1 MPKVLIIDA
10 FVSDKRLMSG
20 LLMRAGYNP
29 VCVESIEAGKQE
41 TAKLPPGAVI
51 VTAMRLPDA
60 TAIEFIDWLK
70 TVGLRHQVVVILDNF
85 SATDIYEVM
94 RGHGAVDIIQRP
106 ALDKMLIETVRQ
118 YAHDNI
124 LFSSPHKTIFPR
136 QSKCYRSLIN
146 RIEKVAQTN
155 LNILISGESGVGKEP
170 VAEEIYRRSIR
181 SHRPCAIFNAG
192 VLHHQYPDSK
202 TLYNNLK
209 QRLKKIAGGTIII
222 DNVHLI
228 DAEIQHIISDIIK
241 TERYDI
247 RFISLTD
254 TTYKS
259 GAGLGSLGSFLC
271 DRLTQ
276 YVVNVPPLRE
286 CQEDIIPLANFFLE
300 RYSQE
305 YSLDVKGIDEKAI
318 EKLLGYPWPGNV
330 RELKRA
336 IRIAAIEAMGNVI
349 TAKELNFDN
358 PATGPPPRF
367 TLRDDGDE
375 KARIVAAL
383 EHTNGHRQQAADLL
397 GISRNTLQNKIRK
410 YDINANFS

>member
-1 MPKVLIIDA
+1 MIVDA
-10 FVSDKRLMSG
+10 SETDGRFMSG
-20 LLMRAGYNP
+20 LLTRAGYDP
-29 VCVESIEAGKQE
+29 VVVESIKAGKVE
-41 TAKLPPGAVI
+41 AAKLPPGAVI

-70 TVGLRHQVVVILDNF
+70 TVGLRHQVIVILDNF
-85 SATDIYEVM
+85 SAIEIYNVM

-106 ALDKMLIETVRQ
+106 ALDKMLIETVRV

-124 LFSSPHKTIFPR
+124 LFSSPRKEIFPR
-136 QSKCYRSLIN
+136 QSTNYRSLIDQIG
-146 RIEKVAQTN
+146 RVAQTN

-170 VAEEIYRRSIR
+170 VAEEIYRHSSR
-181 SHRPCAIFNAG
+181 SHRPCVILNAG

-209 QRLKKIAGGTIII
+209 QRLKKIAGGTVII
-222 DNVHLI
+222 DNVQLI
-228 DAEIQHIISDIIK
+228 DTVIQHIISDIIK

-254 TTYKS
+254 TTYES
-259 GAGLGSLGSFLC
+259 GVGLSCLDSFLC

-276 YVVNVPPLRE
+276 YVIKVPPLRE
-286 CQEDIIPLANFFLE
+286 CKEDIIPLANFFLE

-305 YSLDVKGIDEKAI
+305 YSLDVKGFDEKAVG
-318 EKLLGYPWPGNV
+318 KLLGYPWSGNV

-383 EHTNGHRQQAADLL
+383 EYTNGHRQQAADLL

-410 YDINANFS
+410 YGINANFS

>member
-1 MPKVLIIDA
+1 MNKILIVDSSA
-10 FVSDKRLMSG
+10 SDCRIISG
-20 LLMRAGYNP
+20 LLLRAGYDP
-29 VCVESIEAGKQE
+29 VCADSIEIGKSK
-41 TAKLPPGAVI
+41 ASKLPLGTVI
-51 VTAMRLPDA
+51 VTAMRLKDA
-60 TAIEFIDWLK
+60 TAIELIDWIK
-70 TVGLRHQVVVILDNF
+70 TVGLHHQVVVILDTF

-106 ALDKMLIETVRQ
+106 ALDKMLIETVRL

-136 QSKCYRSLIN
+136 QSKRYQSLIN
-146 RIEKVAQTN
+146 CINKVAQTN

-170 VAEEIYRRSIR
+170 VAEEIYRRSSR
-181 SHRPCAIFNAG
+181 SHQPCVIFNAS

-202 TLYNNLK
+202 TLYNSLK

-222 DNVHLI
+222 DNVQLI
-228 DAEIQHIISDIIK
+228 DIDIQNIISDIIK
-241 TERYDI
+241 TEQYDI

-254 TTYKS
+254 TKYES

-276 YVVNVPPLRE
+276 YVINVPPLRE
-286 CQEDIIPLANFFLE
+286 CQEDIILLANFFLE
-300 RYSQE
+300 RYNHE
-305 YSLDVKGIDEKAI
+305 YSLEISGFEDKAV
-318 EKLLGYPWPGNV
+318 EKLLGYPWPGNL

-336 IRIAAIEAMGNVI
+336 VRIAAIEAMGNVI

-383 EHTNGHRQQAADLL
+383 EYTNGHRQQTANLL

-410 YDINANFS
+410 YGIIANFS

>member
-1 MPKVLIIDA
+1 MDKILIVDSSASNCRVI
-10 FVSDKRLMSG
+10 SS
-20 LLMRAGYNP
+20 LLLRAGYDP
-29 VCVESIEAGKQE
+29 VCVECIEAGKTE
-41 TAKLPPGAVI
+41 ATKLPPGAVI
-51 VTAMRLPDA
+51 VTAMRLKDA

-70 TVGLRHQVVVILDNF
+70 TVGLHHLVIVILDNF
-85 SATDIYEVM
+85 SATEIYNVM

-106 ALDKMLIETVRQ
+106 ALDKMLIETVRL

-124 LFSSPHKTIFPR
+124 IFSSPQKTIFPR
-136 QSKCYRSLIN
+136 QSKKYRFLLN
-146 RIEKVAQTN
+146 RIEKVAQIN
-155 LNILISGESGVGKEP
+155 LNILISGECGVGKEP
-170 VAEEIYRRSIR
+170 VAEEIYRQSTR
-181 SHRPCAIFNAG
+181 SHQPCVIFNAG

-202 TLYNNLK
+202 TLYNSLK
-209 QRLKKIAGGTIII
+209 QRLKKIAGGTVII
-222 DNVHLI
+222 DNVQLI
-228 DAEIQHIISDIIK
+228 DTDIQHIVSDIIK
-241 TERYDI
+241 TEQYDI

-254 TTYKS
+254 TKYES

-276 YVVNVPPLRE
+276 YVINVPPLRE
-286 CQEDIIPLANFFLE
+286 CQEDIIPLANFFLK

-305 YSLDVKGIDEKAI
+305 YSLEVNGFEEKAV

-336 IRIAAIEAMGNVI
+336 VRIAAIEAMGNVI

-383 EHTNGHRQQAADLL
+383 EQTNGHRQQAADLL

-410 YDINANFS
+410 YGINAIFS

>member
-1 MPKVLIIDA
+1 MNKILIVDA
-10 FVSDKRLMSG
+10 LSSDNRIVSNQLS
-20 LLMRAGYNP
+20 RAGYDL
-29 VCVESIEAGKQE
+29 VCTDSIKTGKVEA
-41 TAKLPPGAVI
+41 AKLPPGAVI
-51 VTAMRLPDA
+51 VTAMRLPDG

-70 TVGLRHQVVVILDNF
+70 TVGLRHHVIVILDTF

-106 ALDKMLIETVRQ
+106 ALDKMLVETVRL

-155 LNILISGESGVGKEP
+155 LNILICGESGVGKEP
-170 VAEEIYRRSIR
+170 VAEEIYRRSTR
-181 SHRPCAIFNAG
+181 SHQPCVVFNAS

-202 TLYNNLK
+202 TLYNSLK
-209 QRLKKIAGGTIII
+209 QRLKKIAGETVII
-222 DNVHLI
+222 DNVQLI
-228 DAEIQHIISDIIK
+228 DTDIQHIISDIIK
-241 TERYDI
+241 TEQYDI

-254 TTYKS
+254 TTYES

-276 YVVNVPPLRE
+276 YVINVPPLRE
-286 CQEDIIPLANFFLE
+286 CREDIVPLANFFLE

-305 YSLDVKGIDEKAI
+305 YTFAVKGFDEKAV

-336 IRIAAIEAMGNVI
+336 VRIAAIEAMGNVI
-349 TAKELNFDN
+349 TTKELNFDN

-410 YDINANFS
+410 YGINANFS

>member
-1 MPKVLIIDA
+1 MNKILIVDA
-10 FVSDKRLMSG
+10 SASDGRIMAG
-20 LLMRAGYNP
+20 LLIRAGYNP
-29 VCVESIEAGKQE
+29 VVTDCIEAGKVE
-41 TAKLPPGAVI
+41 AAKLPPGAVI

-70 TVGLRHQVVVILDNF
+70 TVGLRHQVIVILDNF
-85 SATDIYEVM
+85 SAIEIYNVM

-106 ALDKMLIETVRQ
+106 ALDKMLIETVRL
-118 YAHDNI
+118 YAQDNI
-124 LFSSPHKTIFPR
+124 LFSSPRKTILPR
-136 QSKCYRSLIN
+136 QSTSYHSLIK
-146 RIEKVAQTN
+146 RIERVAQTN

-170 VAEEIYRRSIR
+170 VAEEIYRHSSR
-181 SHRPCAIFNAG
+181 SHRPCVILNAG
-192 VLHHQYPDSK
+192 VLHYQYPDSK

-209 QRLKKIAGGTIII
+209 QRLKKIAGGTVII
-222 DNVHLI
+222 DNVQLI
-228 DAEIQHIISDIIK
+228 DADIQHIISDIIK

-254 TTYKS
+254 TMYE
-259 GAGLGSLGSFLC
+259 AGVRLGSLDSFLC

-276 YVVNVPPLRE
+276 YVIKVPPLRE

-305 YSLDVKGIDEKAI
+305 YSLEIKGFDEKAVG
-318 EKLLGYPWPGNV
+318 KLLGYPWPGNV

-358 PATGPPPRF
+358 PANGPPPRF
-367 TLRDDGDE
+367 ALRDDGDE

-383 EHTNGHRQQAADLL
+383 EYTNGHRQQAADLL

-410 YDINANFS
+410 YGINANFS